1 MHLVEYKLFHPDV
14 KILYPLYITIDPI
27 QNFVILLVSISSRKQ
42 KPLDQ
47 ARLFLQLSQFH
58 SDYFNE
64 KYGLVKNTCFFLKKE
79 ITHFLR
85 LAPLRL

>member
-1 MHLVEYKLFHPDV
+1 MHLVKDKLFHSDV

-47 ARLFLQLSQFH
+47 ARLFLQLSQFR

-64 KYGLVKNTCFFLKKE
+64 KYGLVKNTFFLKKE
-79 ITHFLR
+79 ITHF
-85 LAPLRL
+85 